1 MALTTVALAVGF
13 VAIAMAV
20 MAIGLLSKNRC
31 LRGSCG
37 GPDVLDAQGESLR
50 CGACP
55 RDKESGRAE
64 AGQTTLPPVTSTTEP
79 VT

>member
-1 MALTTVALAVGF
+1 MSVVLLAIGF
-13 VAIAMAV
+13 FGIAMAI

-55 RDKESGRAE
+55 RRDEQATASGD
-64 AGQTTLPPVTSTTEP
+64 QTTLPPVTSTTEP

>member
-1 MALTTVALAVGF
+1 MSVVLLAIGF
-13 VAIAMAV
+13 VGIAMAI

-55 RDKESGRAE
+55 RRDEQGTASGD
-64 AGQTTLPPVTSTTEP
+64 QTTLPPVTSTTEP

>member
-1 MALTTVALAVGF
+1 MTTVVLAAGF
-13 VAIAMAV
+13 IAFAMAI
-20 MAIGLLSKNRC
+20 MAIGLMSKNRC

-37 GPDVLDAQGESLR
+37 GPDVLDAEGESLR

-55 RDKESGRAE
+55 RERDVAD
-64 AGQTTLPPVTSTTEP
+64 QTTLPPVTSTTEP

>member
-1 MALTTVALAVGF
+1 MLTTFLLALGAVA
-13 VAIAMAV
+13 VAMGIMAV
-20 MAIGLLSKNRC
+20 GLLSRNRC

-37 GPDVLDAQGESLR
+37 GPDVLDANGESLR

-55 RDKESGRAE
+55 RNDE
-64 AGQTTLPPVTSTTEP
+64 AGAEGGDQTTLPPVTRTTEP

>member
-1 MALTTVALAVGF
+1 MTIVLLTAGIMAG
-13 VAIAMAV
+13 AMAI
-20 MAIGLLSKNRC
+20 MAVGLLSRNRC

-37 GPDVLDAQGESLR
+37 GEPVLDGRGEPLS

-55 RDKESGRAE
+55 RRDDAAA

>member
-1 MALTTVALAVGF
+1 MSTLLLAVALIGL
-13 VAIAMAV
+13 AMAG
-20 MAIGLLSKNRC
+20 MAVGLLSKNRC

-55 RDKESGRAE
+55 RNESGETAV

>member
-1 MALTTVALAVGF
+1 MLTTFALALGLIV
-13 VAIAMAV
+13 VAVAV
-20 MAIGLLSKNRC
+20 MSIGLLSRNRC

-37 GPDVLDAQGESLR
+37 GPEVLDSQGESLR

-55 RDKESGRAE
+55 RSDEEVDRSSS
-64 AGQTTLPPVTSTTEP
+64 QTTLPPVTSTTEP

>member
-1 MALTTVALAVGF
+1 MMIIFLAVAF
-13 VAIAMAV
+13 FAIAMAI
-20 MAIGLLSKNRC
+20 MAVGLLSRNRC

-37 GPDVLDAQGESLR
+37 GPEVRDSQGESLR

-55 RDKESGRAE
+55 KREDDGADY
-64 AGQTTLPPVTSTTEP
+64 TTLPPVTKTTEP

>member
-1 MALTTVALAVGF
+1 MTVVLL
-13 VAIAMAV
+13 AIAFVGIAMGI

-55 RDKESGRAE
+55 RRDEQAVAS
-64 AGQTTLPPVTSTTEP
+64 SD
-79 VT
+79 

>member
-1 MALTTVALAVGF
+1 MLTTFLLAFGLIVVAVGIMS
-13 VAIAMAV
+13 V
-20 MAIGLLSKNRC
+20 GLLSKNRC

-37 GPDVLDAQGESLR
+37 GSEVLDAQGESLR

-55 RDKESGRAE
+55 RSDKADSVA